1 MYYPYL
7 RSKQNEMLALREIAQ
22 STTIRYSHI
31 MPIIE
36 PVRDLLTLDKTVEA
50 LEKADIPYAVVIN
63 AQGNKVE
70 DVYAWLAKDGYH
82 NYFPAFICDSASSL
96 VYDQL
101 NSMDLHDVVLVFKN
115 DIDSDNEGLLPL
127 LMHSSV
133 GTIVGRMS
141 RSLKKRLSHANKRLV
156 TFKPDAFHSQNSNA
170 QYANA
175 LDELYTEEHSFYKEE
190 NFDGFSDFCVL
201 PKELQEGGMTP
212 TTLAIHLTYKK
223 NEDEIWVR
231 HFLSDNQFG
240 RENIQHKFK
249 EAAIHVQEFYANR
262 PKTAAVEKL
271 LECLSEEHYPGLGKL
286 KEYSV
291 WNHLELINDFLANN

>member
-240 RENIQHKFK
+240 REN
-249 EAAIHVQEFYANR
+249 
-262 PKTAAVEKL
+262 TAQ
-271 LECLSEEHYPGLGKL
+271 
-286 KEYSV
+286 
-291 WNHLELINDFLANN
+291 I